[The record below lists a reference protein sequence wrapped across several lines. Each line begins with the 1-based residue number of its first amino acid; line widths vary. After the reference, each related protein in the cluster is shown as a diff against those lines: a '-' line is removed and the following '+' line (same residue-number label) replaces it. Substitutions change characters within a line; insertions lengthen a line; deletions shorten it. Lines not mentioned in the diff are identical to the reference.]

1 MFYCVEETGVQVISL
16 EEISTQTVTAGYVT
30 LEEFETVYERLGFSE
45 AAVRECRV
53 DQTSFR
59 TDLELYDD
67 FSFSIINIVDVQN
80 VHAKRD
86 RIALFLRKNLFVL
99 VELLDEDG
107 STRRMFENAIGR
119 YKQNITLE
127 KVVYGVL
134 EKLIA
139 GGNGVIEKTERQII
153 SMEKTLVEGKN
164 ITPNMNRDIFHLKN
178 RLLIQKNYYEQLFDI
193 GDALQENENN
203 LFSAAELRYFKVFT
217 NKAER
222 LANNTQMLWDN
233 LVHVREAYEASINY
247 SMNKTMQLFTVLTA
261 IFLPLTLIVGWY
273 GMNFTTMPEL
283 TWRYG
288 YLGVIVL
295 SLIVVVVSLLWFK
308 KKKLF

>member
-67 FSFSIINIVDVQN
+67 FSFSIINIVDLQN

>member
-247 SMNKTMQLFTVLTA
+247 SMNKTIQLFTVLTA

>member
-1 MFYCVEETGVQVISL
+1 MFYCVEETGVQVIAL
-16 EEISTQTVTAGYVT
+16 DEISSGAVTAGYVT
-30 LEEFETVYERLGFSE
+30 LDEFEDIYAALGFSE
-45 AAVRECRV
+45 AAVRECRM

-59 TDLELYDD
+59 TDLEIYDD
-67 FSFSIINIVDVQN
+67 FSFSIINIVDIQN

-86 RIALFLRKNLFVL
+86 RIALFFRKNLFVL
-99 VELLDEDG
+99 VELVDEDG

-139 GGNGVIEKTERQII
+139 GGTTMIEATEQQII
-153 SMEKTLVEGKN
+153 SMEKALVDGKN
-164 ITPNMNRDIFHLKN
+164 AAPNMNREIFRLKN

-203 LFSAAELRYFKVFT
+203 IFDAQELRYFKVFT
-217 NKAER
+217 NKSER
-222 LANNTQMLWDN
+222 LASNTQMLWGN

-288 YLGVIVL
+288 YVSVIAL
-295 SLIVVVVSLLWFK
+295 SVIVVVVCLVWFK